1 MLAVARSLGRFNF
14 LIRTCC
20 IIDFP
25 VNRHASMSADVQSLL
40 RSKHVGFLGSG
51 QMAQALAQG
60 FLGNGILKGSQVTM
74 TDRFS
79 NTPAEAHLFEPIK
92 RLQEKFG
99 IEYLQTNDVMA
110 KKSHI
115 IFACVK
121 PNVILPALKDINAC
135 LNDKLIISIAAGTT
149 LDQIKQV
156 LPSSARLIRIMPNT
170 PCLVQAGTAVYSN
183 GPEVKPDDVQIL
195 KALCAPIFNLFEEVP
210 ESLINPVSGISGCGP
225 AYMFLIAE
233 ALADGGVRMGVP
245 RQLAHKLAVSMMAG
259 SAALME
265 KTGENPAKLK
275 NDVCS
280 PGGATIAAVHALEE
294 GGVRAAI
301 INAVRAATL
310 RSEELAP

>member
-14 LIRTCC
+14 LVRTCC
-20 IIDFP
+20 MIDFP
-25 VNRHASMSADVQSLL
+25 VNPHASMSTDVQSLL

-60 FLGNGILKGSQVTM
+60 FLGNGKS
-74 TDRFS
+74 
-79 NTPAEAHLFEPIK
+79 A
-92 RLQEKFG
+92 KFG

-110 KKSHI
+110 KKSDI

-121 PNVILPALKDINAC
+121 PNIILPALKDITAC